1 MLPKVLGGGALD
13 ALRQLTNL
21 RAFPPFIEVPVS
33 LGEHLSPRAVLEKTV
48 MQALGVADPDL
59 AKRFLADSGMTWSET
74 PPRLAAPNGGAV
86 YRFEPAPEFWSSVV
100 NFLKREASGAPPN
113 LAPPLAERV
122 TQALTVVKKIFPT
135 VTVWDAWHKHR
146 KFWQERFEV
155 DDDEIIASVYKHQ
168 WEPLWEATVTHFAR
182 LGLSSDLIR
191 VEHCAWSDELG
202 ESVNIRFN
210 DDGFRIDAEEERADY
225 LMRFREQFLWML
237 RELGSRPA
245 INSMWMSEASAF
257 AGDPAYLYE
266 PEAPFAEDFHRIP
279 WEEFAAA
286 ETAWLA
292 TQRAAVRA
300 ALTPGQIAGA
310 LKELGVTRVEPLGQD
325 RLFVQFVELG
335 QPGGEAICK
344 KLERQITERL
354 KRQTK

>member
-1 MLPKVLGGGALD
+1 MRRG
-13 ALRQLTNL
+13 QLISTIW
-21 RAFPPFIEVPVS
+21 R
-33 LGEHLSPRAVLEKTV
+33 GETA
-48 MQALGVADPDL
+48 
-59 AKRFLADSGMTWSET
+59 
-74 PPRLAAPNGGAV
+74 
-86 YRFEPAPEFWSSVV
+86 
-100 NFLKREASGAPPN
+100 
-113 LAPPLAERV
+113 PLAERV
-122 TQALTVVKKIFPT
+122 TQALTVFKTVFPT
-135 VTVWDAWHKHR
+135 VTIWRAGHKHDR
-146 KFWQERFEV
+146 GWEDRFEV
-155 DDDEIIASVYKHQ
+155 TRHEPNSLASFGHN
-168 WEPLWEATVTHFAR
+168 WEPLWEATVAHFGR
-182 LGLSSDLIR
+182 LGLSSDFID

-202 ESVNIRFN
+202 ESVNIYFS
-210 DDGFRIDAEEERADY
+210 DAGFCIDAEEERADY
-225 LMRFREQFLWML
+225 LTRFRDQFLWLL

-245 INSMWMSEASAF
+245 INSMWMSEDSAF

-266 PEAPFAEDFHRIP
+266 PESPFEDDFHRIP

-286 ETAWLA
+286 KDKWLA

-310 LKELGVTRVEPLGQD
+310 LKELGVSRVEPLGQD